1 MAKNISQQNKE
12 DVEISLGKKTTCLR
26 RQVEKGE
33 FTFLSELGNNISTGI
48 GNLLKF
54 AAHLERQG
62 KSEYMEQGEITGKT
76 RSGKEIRGAYGFGVK
91 VGLDKIQAPRE
102 RGKK

>member
-1 MAKNISQQNKE
+1 M
-12 DVEISLGKKTTCLR
+12 EISLEKKTI
-26 RQVEKGE
+26 EKGE
-33 FTFLSELGNNISTGI
+33 FTFLSKLGNSISTGI

-54 AAHLERQG
+54 VAHLERQG

-91 VGLDKIQAPRE
+91 VGLDKIQPPRE
-102 RGKK
+102 GGKK